1 MNLGATGVLNVLD
14 ASTGAVVWTRN
25 ATADTKSKT
34 PAWGFASSALVV
46 RDLVVVAVSGTL
58 AAYDL
63 ANGAPR
69 WTGPADGDS
78 YSSPHL
84 LEIDSVQQIAL
95 MHGPGLL
102 SVSPVDGKIL
112 WQHA

>member
-1 MNLGATGVLNVLD
+1 
-14 ASTGAVVWTRN
+14 
-25 ATADTKSKT
+25 
-34 PAWGFASSALVV
+34 
-46 RDLVVVAVSGTL
+46 VSGTL

-69 WTGPADGDS
+69 WTGPADGNS